1 MHNRYMH
8 TYLDADPAAP
18 GKETTD
24 KRTRQ
29 CKARAARKIYK
40 KLNYCLETARRESH
54 AAKDC

>member
-1 MHNRYMH
+1 MH